1 MPIYEYKGLNNRGK
15 NVAGVLDADSPRSL
29 KERLLKEGIFIS
41 EYIESRGGAET
52 RRAGQQQAGSREVKF
67 GAMFQRVKLLELSEV
82 TRQLSTL
89 VRSGI
94 PIVEAVG
101 AVAEQLENPLLKKVL
116 SEVKRSVSEGSTLA
130 QAMRKHPK
138 VFSDMYVN
146 MVGSGETSGTL
157 DVVFERL
164 ASVTESQVR
173 LRSKLTSALMYPA
186 IMVFLGFG
194 IVLLMMVFVIPQMR
208 DLFDRMGAD
217 LPFLT
222 RSLIWASD
230 LVAGGWFFFIL
241 FFIAFGI
248 WFSRWKKSENGRP
261 VWDAATLKMP
271 IFGKL
276 LKEMAVARFA
286 RTLGTLMNAGVPIL
300 NALGIVQSVVG
311 NHVFA
316 TVVDAARDA
325 VKEGKPIGDAL
336 RRSGHFP
343 PMVCHMISVGEK
355 SGQIE
360 DMLGNVADSYEL
372 QIEQKV
378 TRLTAVLEPVMIV
391 IMGLVVGLMVFAIIM
406 PMLEINQHAAGR

>member
-15 NVAGVLDADSPRSL
+15 NVNGVLDADSPRSL

-41 EYIESRGGAET
+41 EYIESRGGSET
-52 RRAGQQQAGSREVKF
+52 RRAGQQQAGSRDVKF
-67 GAMFQRVKLLELSEV
+67 GAIFQRVNLMELAEV
-82 TRQLSTL
+82 TRQLATL
-89 VRSGI
+89 IRSGI
-94 PIVEAVG
+94 PLVETLG
-101 AVAEQLENPLLKKVL
+101 AVSEELDNPLLKKVL
-116 SEVKRSVSEGSTLA
+116 SEVKRAVSEGSTLS

-138 VFSDMYVN
+138 VFSEMYVN
-146 MVGSGETSGTL
+146 MVGSGENSGTL

-164 ASVTESQVR
+164 ATVTESQVR

-186 IMVFLGFG
+186 IMMFLGFG

-222 RSLIWASD
+222 RSLIFASD
-230 LVAGGWFFFIL
+230 LISNAWYIFIL
-241 FFIAFGI
+241 AFIGLAI
-248 WFSRWKKSENGRP
+248 WFAHWKKSETGRP
-261 VWDAATLKMP
+261 VFDRMTLKMP
-271 IFGKL
+271 IFGGL
-276 LKEMAVARFA
+276 FKEMAVARFA
-286 RTLGTLMNAGVPIL
+286 RTLGTLMTAGVPIL
-300 NALGIVQSVVG
+300 NALAIVQSIVG
-311 NHVFA
+311 NDVYA
-316 TVVDAARDA
+316 KVVEAARDA

-336 RRSGHFP
+336 KKSGQFP
-343 PMVCHMISVGEK
+343 AMVCHMISVGER

-360 DMLGNVADSYEL
+360 SMLGNVADSYEM

-378 TRLTAVLEPVMIV
+378 TRLTAILEPVMIV

>member
-15 NVAGVLDADSPRSL
+15 NVTGVLDADSPRSL

-41 EYIESRGGAET
+41 EYIETRGGAET

-67 GAMFQRVKLLELSEV
+67 GAMFARVKLLELAEV
-82 TRQLSTL
+82 TRQLATL

-94 PIVEAVG
+94 QLVDAVG
-101 AVAEQLENPLLKKVL
+101 AIAEQLENPLLKKVL

-130 QAMRKHPK
+130 QALKKHPK

-222 RSLIWASD
+222 RMLIGTSD
-230 LVAGGWFFFIL
+230 IIKGWWWLIMMFFIG
-241 FFIAFGI
+241 FAVWFG
-248 WFSRWKKSENGRP
+248 RWKKSEHGKP
-261 VWDAATLKMP
+261 VFDQMTLKLP
-271 IFGKL
+271 IFGRL
-276 LKEMAVARFA
+276 FREMAVARFA
-286 RTLGTLMNAGVPIL
+286 RTLATLLNAGVPIL

-311 NHVFA
+311 NHLFSA
-316 TVVDAARDA
+316 VVESARDA
-325 VKEGKPIGDAL
+325 VKEGKPIADAL
-336 RRSGHFP
+336 RKSGQFP
-343 PMVCHMISVGEK
+343 PMVCHMIAVGEK
-355 SGQIE
+355 SGQVE

-391 IMGLVVGLMVFAIIM
+391 VMGLVVGLMVFAIIM